1 MSIPSVSPLSSIA
14 ALRVYQQVK
23 QHGEPPPDKSEALA
37 LLEREQ
43 LNAGADASNG
53 TTTSIT
59 SATSA
64 TSATLTTEE
73 QRQVQL
79 ELERSWGLM
88 SAILGTQ
95 FDEYA

>member
-1 MSIPSVSPLSSIA
+1 MSILSVSPLSSLA
-14 ALRVYQQVK
+14 ALRAYQQVK
-23 QHGEPPPDKSEALA
+23 QHGEPLPEKSEALA

-43 LNAGADASNG
+43 LSAGSDVGKANNTSS
-53 TTTSIT
+53 TT
-59 SATSA
+59 
-64 TSATLTTEE
+64 ATLTTEE

-95 FDEYA
+95 FDEFA

>member
-1 MSIPSVSPLSSIA
+1 MSIPSVSPLGSVA
-14 ALRVYQQVK
+14 ALRAYQQVK
-23 QHGEPPPDKSEALA
+23 QHGEPLPDKSEALA

-43 LNAGADASNG
+43 LNAGTEAGKAINAESP
-53 TTTSIT
+53 TTALS
-59 SATSA
+59 
-64 TSATLTTEE
+64 TEE
-73 QRQVQL
+73 QRQTQL

>member
-1 MSIPSVSPLSSIA
+1 MSIPSFSPLSSVA
-14 ALRVYQQVK
+14 ALRAYQQVK
-23 QHGEPPPDKSEALA
+23 QHGEPLPDKSEALA

-43 LNAGADASNG
+43 LNAGTDANNG

-59 SATSA
+59 SATS
-64 TSATLTTEE
+64 TTLTTEE

-88 SAILGTQ
+88 SAMLGTQ

>member
-1 MSIPSVSPLSSIA
+1 MSIPSISSLSSVA
-14 ALRVYQQVK
+14 ALRAYQQVK

-43 LNAGADASNG
+43 LNAGTSATNG
-53 TTTSIT
+53 TTTST
-59 SATSA
+59 TG
-64 TSATLTTEE
+64 ATLTTEE

>member
-1 MSIPSVSPLSSIA
+1 MSIPSFSPLSSVA
-14 ALRVYQQVK
+14 ALRAYQQVK
-23 QHGEPPPDKSEALA
+23 QHGEPLPDKSEALA

-43 LNAGADASNG
+43 LNAGTDASNG

-59 SATSA
+59 ST
-64 TSATLTTEE
+64 TLTTEE

-88 SAILGTQ
+88 SAMLGTQ

>member
-1 MSIPSVSPLSSIA
+1 MSIPSVSPLSSVA
-14 ALRVYQQVK
+14 ALRAYQQVK
-23 QHGEPPPDKSEALA
+23 QHGEPLPDKSEALA

-43 LNAGADASNG
+43 LSASTDASG
-53 TTTSIT
+53 SASSAASTTASTT
-59 SATSA
+59 A
-64 TSATLTTEE
+64 ATLTTEE

-95 FDEYA
+95 FDEFA

>member
-1 MSIPSVSPLSSIA
+1 MSIPSVSPLSSVA
-14 ALRVYQQVK
+14 ALRAYQQVK
-23 QHGEPPPDKSEALA
+23 QHGEPLPDKSEALA

-43 LNAGADASNG
+43 LSAGAEASNG
-53 TTTSIT
+53 I
-59 SATSA
+59 ATS
-64 TSATLTTEE
+64 TPSATLTTEE

-88 SAILGTQ
+88 SAILGSQ

>member
-1 MSIPSVSPLSSIA
+1 MSVNTVLSPAGIA
-14 ALRVYQQVK
+14 AMRAYRQVK
-23 QHGEPPPDKSEALA
+23 QHGEPLPDKSEALA

-43 LNAGADASNG
+43 LNAGTEAGKAINAESP
-53 TTTSIT
+53 TTALS
-59 SATSA
+59 
-64 TSATLTTEE
+64 TEE
-73 QRQVQL
+73 QRQTQL

>member
-14 ALRVYQQVK
+14 ALRAYQQVK
-23 QHGEPPPDKSEALA
+23 QHGEPLPDKSEALA

-43 LNAGADASNG
+43 RNAGTEAGMAINAEALA
-53 TTTSIT
+53 TTLS
-59 SATSA
+59 
-64 TSATLTTEE
+64 TEE
-73 QRQVQL
+73 QRQTQL

>member
-14 ALRVYQQVK
+14 ALRAYQQVK
-23 QHGEPPPDKSEALA
+23 QHGEPLPDKSEALA

-43 LNAGADASNG
+43 LNAGTEAGKAINAEAP
-53 TTTSIT
+53 TTTLS
-59 SATSA
+59 
-64 TSATLTTEE
+64 TEE
-73 QRQVQL
+73 QRQTQL

>member
-43 LNAGADASNG
+43 LNAGADAGNG
-53 TTTSIT
+53 TVTST
-59 SATSA
+59 KSATN
-64 TSATLTTEE
+64 TILTTEE

-79 ELERSWGLM
+79 ELERSWGLT

>member
-14 ALRVYQQVK
+14 ALRAYQQVK
-23 QHGEPPPDKSEALA
+23 QHGEPLPDKSEALA

-43 LNAGADASNG
+43 HSAGTDASN
-53 TTTSIT
+53 
-59 SATSA
+59 SATSTA
-64 TSATLTTEE
+64 STTAATLTTEE

-95 FDEYA
+95 FDEFA

>member
-1 MSIPSVSPLSSIA
+1 MMSIPSVSPLSSIA
-14 ALRVYQQVK
+14 ALRAYQQVK
-23 QHGEPPPDKSEALA
+23 QHGEPLPDKSEALA

-43 LNAGADASNG
+43 LNAGTEAGKAINAEAP
-53 TTTSIT
+53 TTLS
-59 SATSA
+59 
-64 TSATLTTEE
+64 TEE
-73 QRQVQL
+73 QRQTQL